1 MPIILERASFKAG
14 IPMDTTNIMLSLL
27 FGTCGM
33 GFITYGKK
41 AGRFVPMGV
50 GLMLMVCPYFIA
62 NTLVMLIV
70 CGGLMSVPLV
80 LKQG

>member
-1 MPIILERASFKAG
+1 MPIILRRASSEAG
-14 IPMDTTNIMLSLL
+14 IRMDTTNIMLSLL

-41 AGRFVPMGV
+41 AGRLVPMGV
-50 GLMLMVCPYFIA
+50 GLTLMVCPYFI
-62 NTLVMLIV
+62 TSSLVMMIV

-80 LKQG
+80 VKEG